1 MIRAGR
7 WTTGLP
13 HSTRAGLSPA
23 EEKVPDLARKHEG
36 RMRIQHRLDTAAHAV
51 DRRTTGTY
59 LYTIQSGTG
68 KAKLAMDRLA
78 HGEGRGGTP
87 PPAS

>member
-23 EEKVPDLARKHEG
+23 EKKVSDLARKHEG
-36 RMRIQHRLDTAAHAV
+36 RIQHGLDTAAHAV

-59 LYTIQSGTG
+59 RRTIQSGPG
-68 KAKLAMDRLA
+68 KSKLAMDRLA